1 VAAIDL
7 SPEAVLRAVGELK
20 DPSSG
25 RSFAELKLAAGAD
38 ALEAQGIRVRI
49 ELPTPASPHKKA
61 IETLVR
67 ERLQPFAFTRVE
79 VAFSSVVRTSPA
91 KGAAATDLVPSVKN
105 VVLIGSG
112 KGGVGK
118 STVSVN
124 IAVALA
130 QQGAKVGLLDAD
142 IYGPSIPLMMGLF
155 GAKPSSAADGRRVE
169 PLLAYG
175 VKVISIGFFVDPD
188 QAMIWRGPMLHGALV
203 QLLRDVAWG
212 DLDYLILDL
221 PPGTGDIQLTIAQQV
236 SVSGAVVVTTPQDVA
251 LSDAIKAKTMFDK
264 VSIPVLGFVENM
276 SGFVCPHCH
285 VETEIFSKGGAE
297 QAAAKMAVPF
307 LGRVPINLAVRTG
320 GDDGR
325 PVVADHPELA
335 EAQALVRVSQN
346 IADRVALAN
355 LTAVPRGQKPLVQ
368 LGKKA

>member
-1 VAAIDL
+1 MAVTSEQVLAAL
-7 SPEAVLRAVGELK
+7 KGLK

-25 RSFAELKLAAGAD
+25 RPLSELGMLKGAE
-38 ALEAQGIRVRI
+38 ALSGSAVRVQI
-49 ELPTPASPHKKA
+49 ELPTPASPHKA
-61 IETLVR
+61 RIEESVR
-67 ERLQPFAFTRVE
+67 AALSPLQLARVE
-79 VAFSSVVRTSPA
+79 VAFSANVRASPA
-91 KGAAATDLVPSVKN
+91 KAANASDLVPSVRN

-118 STVSVN
+118 STVSANV
-124 IAVALA
+124 AVALA
-130 QQGAKVGLLDAD
+130 QLGANVGLLDAD
-142 IYGPSIPLMMGLF
+142 IYGPSLPLMMGLF
-155 GAKPSSAADGRRVE
+155 GARPQSDDGKKVN
-169 PLLAYG
+169 PLPAFG

-203 QLLRDVAWG
+203 QLLRDVKWG

-264 VSIPVLGFVENM
+264 VNIPVLGFVENM
-276 SGFVCPHCH
+276 SGFICPNCH
-285 VETEIFSKGGAE
+285 HETEIFSKGGAE
-297 QAAAKMAVPF
+297 LAAQKLGVPF
-307 LGRVPINLAVRTG
+307 LGRVPINMAIRTG
-320 GDDGR
+320 SDDGR
-325 PVVADHPELA
+325 PVVAADPALP
-335 EAQALVRVSQN
+335 EAQALIRIAQN
-346 IADRVALAN
+346 IADRVAVAN

>member
-1 VAAIDL
+1 MAVTSEQVL
-7 SPEAVLRAVGELK
+7 SALKDLK

-25 RSFAELKLAAGAD
+25 RPLSELGMLKGAD
-38 ALEAQGIRVRI
+38 ILEGSGVRVRV
-49 ELPTPASPHKKA
+49 ELPTPASPHKPR
-61 IETLVR
+61 IEEAVR
-67 ERLQPFAFTRVE
+67 AMLAPLQLARVE
-79 VAFSSVVRTSPA
+79 VAFNWAVRPSPGKA
-91 KGAAATDLVPSVKN
+91 GNANDLVPSVKN

-118 STVSVN
+118 STVSANV
-124 IAVALA
+124 AVALA
-130 QQGAKVGLLDAD
+130 QLGAKVGLLDAD
-142 IYGPSIPLMMGLF
+142 IYGPSVPLMMGLY
-155 GAKPSSAADGRRVE
+155 GARPQSDDGKSVA
-169 PLLAYG
+169 PLTAFG

-203 QLLRDVAWG
+203 QLLRDVKWG

-264 VSIPVLGFVENM
+264 VNIPVLGFVENM
-276 SGFVCPHCH
+276 SGFICPHCNH
-285 VETEIFSKGGAE
+285 ETDIFSKGGAE
-297 QAAAKMAVPF
+297 QAASKLSVSF
-307 LGRVPINLAVRTG
+307 LGRVPINPKIREG
-320 GDDGR
+320 SDDGR
-325 PVVADHPELA
+325 PVVAADPGLP
-335 EAQALVRVSQN
+335 EAQALTKIAQN

-355 LTAVPRGQKPLVQ
+355 LTAVPRGAAKPLVQ